1 MKVVR
6 DTGLLGRRKL
16 LETLRRPVWVIVGL
30 STPLLYL
37 ALCAPLLHR
46 LAGGRGFPTGP
57 CSTCSFLACCASWRS
72 APGWAPAGS

>member
-30 STPLLYL
+30 STPL
-37 ALCAPLLHR
+37 
-46 LAGGRGFPTGP
+46 
-57 CSTCSFLACCASWRS
+57 STVKFVILPADRAR
-72 APGWAPAGS
+72 AAWAA